1 MVMAVGVTGTQ
12 AFAMQSIPRPTPDRH
27 LGRLV
32 WGTVAGASL
41 VAVGLGLAFLVIT
54 TPLVTQLVPGS
65 RSGTSQLNL
74 AMLVWVL
81 AVAAGAALLLAGTNR
96 LALAVASV
104 SKRRASRSA
113 VTRVMGDLS
122 GEIVAAAGVVLPD
135 GRPIPELVIGPFG
148 VAIVHE
154 LVGRDR
160 LRQVGQGWETRT
172 RDGWVPTEGPLEGVA
187 RDAERFRHWIANGD
201 LDYVV
206 RVYAALVT
214 TDAAIPR
221 SPLCA
226 VINEDQIPAWLAAL
240 PRQRS
245 FSAGRRNHLLS
256 RVRAAGAASGKAS
269 RRDH

>member
-1 MVMAVGVTGTQ
+1 MAVGVTGTQ

-104 SKRRASRSA
+104 RERSASRS
-113 VTRVMGDLS
+113 
-122 GEIVAAAGVVLPD
+122 
-135 GRPIPELVIGPFG
+135 G
-148 VAIVHE
+148 VAE
-154 LVGRDR
+154 
-160 LRQVGQGWETRT
+160 
-172 RDGWVPTEGPLEGVA
+172 
-187 RDAERFRHWIANGD
+187 
-201 LDYVV
+201 
-206 RVYAALVT
+206 
-214 TDAAIPR
+214 
-221 SPLCA
+221 S
-226 VINEDQIPAWLAAL
+226 
-240 PRQRS
+240 
-245 FSAGRRNHLLS
+245 
-256 RVRAAGAASGKAS
+256 
-269 RRDH
+269 